1 MAKHGKELSDD
12 TKKDII
18 KLIENVYNNTKF
30 FKKNKA
36 YITTHGEHKHAYKC

>member
-1 MAKHGKELSDD
+1 MAKHGKELSND

-18 KLIENVYNNTKF
+18 KLIENVYNNTK
-30 FKKNKA
+30 KKA

>member
-18 KLIENVYNNTKF
+18 KLIESVYNNS
-30 FKKNKA
+30 KKKKA
-36 YITTHGEHKHAYKC
+36 YITTHAEHKHAYKC